1 MNGVQKR
8 SWWHRNWKWVIP
20 VGCLV
25 PIIIC
30 GGGAALFMSLIL
42 GTMKSSE
49 AYGQSLAQVKADT
62 AIQAAL
68 GTPVEAGFMVWG
80 NVSLEGSSGHAELS
94 YSVSGPDDS
103 GQVFTI
109 ADKTGGGWQ
118 FTMLDV
124 QIASTGDRIDLLADP

>member
-8 SWWHRNWKWVIP
+8 SWWQRNWKWVVP
-20 VGCLV
+20 VGCLT

-30 GGGAALFMSLIL
+30 GGGVALFMSLIL

-49 AYGQSLAQVKADT
+49 AYSQSLAQVKADT

-68 GTPVEAGFMVWG
+68 GTPIEAGFMVSG
-80 NVSLEGSSGHAELS
+80 NVSFDGSSGHADLS
-94 YSVSGPDDS
+94 YSVIGPNDS
-103 GQVFTI
+103 GQVFAI
-109 ADKTGGGWQ
+109 ADKTAGAWR

-124 QIASTGDRIDLLADP
+124 QIASTGDRIDLLTEP